1 MCQQHMK
8 RWCNNVDWSLESGLL
23 NINNGGGDSKRVGLG
38 THSLIQRDLGW
49 GPTLWRFKEIWVGD
63 PLFKYFEEGHFLF

>member
-1 MCQQHMK
+1 MKRWCNIYFNDILMCQQHMK

-23 NINNGGGDSKRVGLG
+23 NINNRGVSKRVGLG

-49 GPTLWRFKEIWVGD
+49 GPTLW
-63 PLFKYFEEGHFLF
+63 